1 MVTVSQKEFQRV
13 KVIENAV
20 AGRLRVSE
28 AARLLQLSERQ
39 VQRLKRRYRPDSVAW
54 VHHGNR
60 GRPMPWALPAAQRGM
75 ILELARGKYVGFN
88 DCHLCQKLHSEEH
101 LSVSRESVRR
111 ILRRAKLASPQK
123 RRPRQ
128 YRARRLRRPRFGMM
142 VLTDASR
149 HDWLEGRGPELTLVG
164 FQDDATSQILSAHFQ
179 LEAENTLGYMRAA
192 HAMVTTHGVPLSL
205 YRDRHGI
212 FQRNDPHWT
221 VAEQLAGKQC
231 PTQLGRALEELG
243 IQQIP
248 AYSPQAKGRIE
259 RAWRTCQDRL
269 VSELRLAQACDL
281 DSANQVLARFCADY
295 NQRFAVPAREAQRDF
310 RSLPPRFDLDRCLS
324 FRYQRVVGPDHVITF
339 GVHSIALPPLPS
351 KRGYAGD
358 SVELSHHLDGL
369 LLISYRKVLLLSLL
383 SPLLLLEH
391 ADRRPAPRTSRQ
403 KSKTPMPRIYNLG
416 GRPALA
422 AVT

>member
-1 MVTVSQKEFQRV
+1 V

-20 AGRLRVSE
+20 DGRLSVSE
-28 AARLLQLSERQ
+28 AACLLQLSERQ
-39 VQRLKRRYRPDSVAW
+39 VQRLKRRYRADSVAW

-60 GRPMPWALPAAQRGM
+60 GRPMPWALPAALRRT
-75 ILELARGKYVGFN
+75 ILDLARGKYLGFN
-88 DCHLCQKLHSEEH
+88 DSHLCQKLNTEEK
-101 LSVSRESVRR
+101 LEVSRETVRR
-111 ILRRAKLASPQK
+111 ILRRAQLASPQK
-123 RRPRQ
+123 RRLRQ

-149 HDWLEGRGPELTLVG
+149 HDWLEGRGPELTLIG

-179 LEAENTLGYMRAA
+179 LEAENTLGYLRAL
-192 HAMVTTHGVPLSL
+192 HAMVTAHGVPLSV

-281 DSANQVLARFCADY
+281 DSANHVLARFCADY

-310 RSLPPRFDLDRCLS
+310 RSLPPRFDLARCLS
-324 FRYQRVVGPDHVITF
+324 FRYQRVVNPDHVIPF
-339 GVHSIALPPLPS
+339 GAHSIALPPLPS
-351 KRGYAGD
+351 KRGYAGHTVD
-358 SVELSHHLDGL
+358 LSHRLNGCL
-369 LLISYRKVLLLSLL
+369 LVSYRKVLLLSLPW
-383 SPLLLLEH
+383 PLPAQEH
-391 ADRRPAPRTSRQ
+391 GPRPAPRITTH
-403 KSKTPMPRIYNLG
+403 KPKTTMPRIYNLG